1 MEHRFA
7 PAYSSFAIG
16 WLRIDSDNENSEV
29 RFCGN
34 GICCVRRMT
43 LNKIGTDKDMVRLL
57 LMLSVGG
64 QKRLWEHAFSTSE
77 PLEILLWVH
86 SCMTHADEIGLA
98 NRFMEY
104 YRDEKRTH
112 EREER
117 NVTTSMSMLDFLQR
131 VAASQKLTKN
141 RFGEIMHGDYT
152 EEEKQ
157 KALEQME
164 MAGGYDN
171 LADD

>member
-1 MEHRFA
+1 MAHAGE
-7 PAYSSFAIG
+7 
-16 WLRIDSDNENSEV
+16 
-29 RFCGN
+29 
-34 GICCVRRMT
+34 
-43 LNKIGTDKDMVRLL
+43 TD
-57 LMLSVGG
+57 
-64 QKRLWEHAFSTSE
+64 
-77 PLEILLWVH
+77 
-86 SCMTHADEIGLA
+86 LA
-98 NRFMEY
+98 NGFMEY
-104 YRDEKRTH
+104 YRDERMTYKRK
-112 EREER
+112 ER

-131 VAASQKLTKN
+131 VAASQKLTKD